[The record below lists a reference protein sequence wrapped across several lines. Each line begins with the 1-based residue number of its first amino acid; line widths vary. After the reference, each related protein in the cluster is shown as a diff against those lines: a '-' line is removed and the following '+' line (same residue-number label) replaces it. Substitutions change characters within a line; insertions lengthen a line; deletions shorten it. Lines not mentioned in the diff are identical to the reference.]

1 MGKRIAVRIENDEE
15 NYESPSVA
23 PKSLTSYSP
32 GTRDI

>member
-1 MGKRIAVRIENDEE
+1 MGKRIAVRIENEE
-15 NYESPSVA
+15 KYESPSVA